1 MKSDTHSVCLYGS
14 AHDLRKAI
22 NTFLKEGL
30 SKNYKLLYFGPE
42 RDVIPSKETTDGLP
56 YNLDDLLGS
65 KTLEIIDFE
74 KSYVK
79 NGVFDPVRQIS
90 FLQEAAVR
98 AIKEGYNGLGVAGEG
113 TAILESGTKME
124 ELLKYEASVSD
135 LVEESPVTA
144 YCLYDSSRIDQSSA
158 LEISRLHP
166 YTLRESGFSVNE
178 DYYRAPRRTLEYDT
192 ASRLDICRGTAN
204 SLLQMFRMKSIYVEE
219 HEENVSKLA
228 SAIAKEMALDSF
240 TMACLEMAGKIHD
253 LGMNSMF
260 LDMLTRPGPLH
271 ALEARLLRR
280 HPITG
285 FEISRGVPF
294 PDKVSYAV
302 FQHHERID
310 GSGYP
315 NGLKDSEISLEG
327 SILAVSEVVAAM
339 SFYRPYRKP
348 YGVEYSLDQIDKN
361 KGSLYRTEVVEACLT
376 AFENGFSFESSLK
389 TSASQP

>member
-1 MKSDTHSVCLYGS
+1 MKSDTHSISLYGT
-14 AHDLRKAI
+14 ARDLRTAI
-22 NTFLKEGL
+22 DTFLKEGL
-30 SKNYKLLYFGPE
+30 SNNYRLLYFGPE
-42 RDVIPSKETTDGLP
+42 RDVISFKETVSGHA
-56 YNLDDLLGS
+56 YNLNDLLGS

-74 KSYVK
+74 RSYIE
-79 NGVFDPVRQIS
+79 NGVFDPVRQIG
-90 FLQEAAVR
+90 FLQKATLK
-98 AIKEGYNGLGVAGEG
+98 AIKEGYNGLSVAGEG
-113 TAILESGTKME
+113 TAILESGTKTE
-124 ELLKYEASVSD
+124 ELLKYEASVND

-144 YCLYDSSRIDQSSA
+144 YCLYDSSRIDRRNA

-166 YTLRESGFSVNE
+166 HTLRESEFSVNQ
-178 DYYRAPRRTLEYDT
+178 DYYRAPRRTLEYDS

-204 SLLQMFRMKSIYVEE
+204 SLLQMFRIKSIYVEE

-240 TMACLEMAGKIHD
+240 TVTCLEMAGKIHD

-271 ALEARLLRR
+271 ALETRLLRK

-294 PDKVSYAV
+294 PDKVSYAIL
-302 FQHHERID
+302 QHHERID

-315 NGLKDSEISLEG
+315 NGLKDSGIGLEG
-327 SILAVSEVVAAM
+327 GILAVSEVVAAM
-339 SFYRPYRKP
+339 NFYRPYRKP
-348 YGVEYSLDQIDKN
+348 FGLEYSLDEIDRN
-361 KGSLYRTEVVEACLT
+361 RGSLYRTEVVEACLS
-376 AFENGFSFESSLK
+376 AFENGFSFESSLQ